1 MKKFL
6 TRDEKAVKIKVDP
19 ENTALIELLVNTIS
33 RLSYEEILEGELEK
47 RLAEA
52 ASEIEVDL
60 SGDADIKDVLLSK
73 AIFDAISKPMG
84 G

>member
-6 TRDEKAVKIKVDP
+6 TRDDKTVKIKVDP
-19 ENTALIELLVNTIS
+19 QNTALIEVLTNTIS
-33 RLSYEEILEGELEK
+33 RLSYDEILEGELEK

-60 SGDADIKDVLLSK
+60 SGDVDIKDVLLSK

>member
-6 TRDEKAVKIKVDP
+6 TRDEKPVKIKVDP
-19 ENTALIELLVNTIS
+19 QNTALIEVLTNTIS
-33 RLSYEEILEGELEK
+33 RLSYDEILEGELEK

-60 SGDADIKDVLLSK
+60 SGDVDIKDVLLSK

>member
-1 MKKFL
+1 M
-6 TRDEKAVKIKVDP
+6 KIKVDP
-19 ENTALIELLVNTIS
+19 QNTALIEVLTNTIS
-33 RLSYEEILEGELEK
+33 RLSYDEILEGELEK

-60 SGDADIKDVLLSK
+60 SGDVDIKDVLLSK